1 MRSPLHIPLVR
12 YSCRGRVH
20 ELYCNFASVHTG
32 LIPSSYQRRLN
43 SSGLMR
49 RNQQFQKL
57 AAISLKV
64 IKRRWYQRNFSGKIS
79 CPIDTEIDVLEGGS
93 SENVNKLGRTR
104 RKALD
109 EYILETLIEE

>member
-57 AAISLKV
+57 AAISLEV
-64 IKRRWYQRNFSGKIS
+64 IKRRWYKECNRHVFAQRRRARLLQAEGEY
-79 CPIDTEIDVLEGGS
+79 TAHEWLELLARVPS
-93 SENVNKLGRTR
+93 LPPVWE
-104 RKALD
+104 AL
-109 EYILETLIEE
+109 

>member
-1 MRSPLHIPLVR
+1 MLKKLRARFESVRAMRSPLHIPLVR

-57 AAISLKV
+57 AAISLEV
-64 IKRRWYQRNFSGKIS
+64 IKRRWYHTFIESILAAKRGVRAQSRPFK
-79 CPIDTEIDVLEGGS
+79 TGS
-93 SENVNKLGRTR
+93 ES
-104 RKALD
+104 ALD
-109 EYILETLIEE
+109 ENTIM

>member
-57 AAISLKV
+57 AAISLEV
-64 IKRRWYQRNFSGKIS
+64 IKRRWYDTWTKKINGPEANPFFNLES
-79 CPIDTEIDVLEGGS
+79 AWHRDFYLKTDIARRQALIELDVL
-93 SENVNKLGRTR
+93 
-104 RKALD
+104 
-109 EYILETLIEE
+109 